1 MTLSAAEIESVR
13 FHLGYGNVGIGA
25 LPYTADGYWSTFDA
39 IVSVYLGTGT
49 ETSATTDITAGTT
62 VAVTPLAMTGIT
74 ARCQLVIDAAEQAEI
89 VTVKAVTSTTF
100 TAYFAKAHTSGYP
113 ISTMC
118 GLARLRMLLHDAD
131 QAHRGLTDISI
142 ADSTGLK
149 SVDKQDVVFQDGT
162 SVQVGRLRHYQR
174 IQGSISSLVRVPVAL
189 MPDCRSTTLE
199 AY

>member
-1 MTLSAAEIESVR
+1 MTLSEAEIESVR

-25 LPYTADGYWSTFDA
+25 LPYTSDGYWSTFDS

-49 ETSATTDITAGTT
+49 ETSATTSITALSTA
-62 VAVTPLAMTGIT
+62 AVTPLAMTGIT

-89 VTVKAVTSTTF
+89 VTVKAVTATTF
-100 TAYFAKAHTSGYP
+100 TAYFAKAHSVGYP

-131 QAHRGLTDISI
+131 QAHRALTDISI
-142 ADSTGLK
+142 ADTAGLK
-149 SVDKQDVVFQDGT
+149 SVDKQDVVFQDG
-162 SVQVGRLRHYQR
+162 SAVRVQRLAHYNM
-174 IQGSISSLVRVPVAL
+174 IQKAISSLVRVDVAVL
-189 MPDCRSTTLE
+189 PDCCSTTLE